1 MTAVAVRIESVVAR
15 RLSVPLVDPFV
26 IASGRIDTTRA
37 ALVEVTLCDERSGER
52 ATGIGEAAALP
63 PVTAEDQPDIL
74 ETVRDWAKRTIGH
87 GFDASDLTR
96 DVYGLVA
103 ADAALT
109 VRPVARAGIEVA
121 LLDAACRLRGVSMA
135 DALRDGAAIDPG
147 EFAIVSDITIP
158 ILAPS
163 YMADL
168 ATGWRARGFTC
179 FKVKVGIDLAHDLA
193 ALTAIGAAVPDA
205 TFRLDANGGYDARTA
220 IALCERAAREGL
232 SVECF
237 EQPCARSD
245 LDGMRAVT
253 DALEVPVIADESVR
267 DLDDVHRLVERGAA
281 DGVNLKLVKHG
292 GPSAA
297 HAIGLC
303 ALEYGLSLMCGG
315 MVETRLGMSAAAQ
328 LCVALRAVPYVDLDT
343 AWLLRDDP
351 FDGGYDADG
360 PRYAVS
366 RGPGHGVTYREA
378 RLAPWG

>member
-1 MTAVAVRIESVVAR
+1 MGVRIESVRAR
-15 RLSVPLVDPFV
+15 PLSVPLVDPFV

-37 ALVEVTLCDERSGER
+37 VLVEVTLCDERTGAR

-74 ETVRDWAKRTIGH
+74 DTVRDWATRATGRVV
-87 GFDASDLTR
+87 DAENLTFEAWR
-96 DVYGLVA
+96 LVA
-103 ADAALT
+103 GDDALAE
-109 VRPVARAGIEVA
+109 RPVASAGIEVA
-121 LLDAACRLRGVSMA
+121 LLDAACRLRGCSMA
-135 DALRDGAAIDPG
+135 DALPYSASDAPRD
-147 EFAIVSDITIP
+147 FALVSDITVP
-158 ILAPS
+158 ILEPA
-163 YMADL
+163 YMAKL
-168 ATGWRARGFTC
+168 ATSWRARGFTC

-193 ALTAIGAAVPDA
+193 ALTAIRDAVGDA

-220 IALCERAAREGL
+220 IALCEHAGRESL
-232 SVECF
+232 VVECF
-237 EQPCARSD
+237 EQPCARHD
-245 LDGMRAVT
+245 LDGMRTVT
-253 DALEVPVIADESVR
+253 HALDIPVVADESVH
-267 DLDDVHRLVERGAA
+267 DLGDLHRVVEHGAA
-281 DGVNLKLVKHG
+281 DAINLKLVKNG

-297 HAIGLC
+297 YGLGMR

-328 LCVALRAVPYVDLDT
+328 LCVALGAVKYVDLDT

-378 RLAPWG
+378 RLARWVG